1 MTKRLSLSPRTSAAS
16 PAAIKEAIQSLSIP
30 HEKSEVSP
38 VLKVSQGAAFLYPG
52 EEQQHH
58 LKLFELADSA
68 LYRAKHQGRDRIE
81 LLTRQPVEKLAR
93 EAP

>member
-1 MTKRLSLSPRTSAAS
+1 MLT
-16 PAAIKEAIQSLSIP
+16 
-30 HEKSEVSP
+30 
-38 VLKVSQGAAFLYPG
+38 VSQGAAFLYPG
-52 EEQQHH
+52 EEQHH